1 MMVGGALMGFSPQ
14 QVKAMD
20 IQEFSTIAQG
30 YSEAHGGKKKASAV
44 SDDELAALGIE
55 GA

>member
-14 QVKAMD
+14 QVKEMT
-20 IQEFSTIAQG
+20 IQDYSVIAQG
-30 YSEAHGGKKKASAV
+30 YSEAHGGKKSAQTMG
-44 SDDELAALGIE
+44 DDELAALGIE